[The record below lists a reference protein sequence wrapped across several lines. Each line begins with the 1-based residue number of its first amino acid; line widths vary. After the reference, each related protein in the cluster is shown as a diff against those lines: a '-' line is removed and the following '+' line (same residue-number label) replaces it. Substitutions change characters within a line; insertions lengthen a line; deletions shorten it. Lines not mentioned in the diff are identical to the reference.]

1 MKKEKWK
8 KLPIEVRQI
17 IFDLAVSFGFGRNS
31 TINEIDY
38 KFWED
43 TSPGDIAIDL
53 ALKLDDA
60 KKKQLSD
67 VGKPIKPTKEQMDYI
82 LSLPKENFKY
92 ADKVIIET
100 LPMFEKAITKEKMA
114 EMLNERLYRDEIT
127 GEEEE
132 LARKNGLVVVFGASD
147 LMEMRGAIDD
157 EFGTEVFLDSN
168 GEVIEECDDDC
179 KYSKAAREKAK
190 SIEGIYGKGGWTFK
204 TSIPNAEFDIFE
216 DGQLYGKGLVFDIE
230 SLKFDVW
237 N

>member
-8 KLPIEVRQI
+8 KLPIEVKQI

-53 ALKLDDA
+53 ALQLDA
-60 KKKQLSD
+60 KTKQLS
-67 VGKPIKPTKEQMDYI
+67 VGPKPTKEQI
-82 LSLPKENFKY
+82 
-92 ADKVIIET
+92 

-114 EMLNERLYRDEIT
+114 EMLNERVYRDEIT

-147 LMEMRGAIDD
+147 DLMEMRGAIDD
-157 EFGTEVFLDSN
+157 EFGTEVFLDSK

-179 KYSKAAREKAK
+179 KYSKAARERAK
-190 SIEGIYGKGGWTFK
+190 SIEGTYGKSGWAFK
-204 TSIPNAEFDIFE
+204 TEIPCAEFDIFE

-230 SLKFDVW
+230 SLK
-237 N
+237 